1 MDTFRNLTWNDN
13 KVSRAA
19 RERQHGHTS
28 CAIWFT
34 GLSGA
39 GKSTIANSLE
49 LQLHNAGIRTYLLDG
64 DNVRHGLNQ
73 DLGFSMADRRENI
86 RRVAHAAKLFVDAGI
101 VVIVAMISPLRAD
114 RDAARG
120 LFTPDEFMEV
130 FVECP
135 LEVCMERDPKGLY
148 KQAQAGAISD
158 FTGISSPYE
167 PPIDAEIT
175 IHTNRQSV
183 EDATYLIADY
193 VGARVSLQDEAETNA
208 SRAYAVNL
216 ITEE

>member
-1 MDTFRNLTWNDN
+1 MDNLHNLTWNDN
-13 KVSRAA
+13 KVTRTARAQ
-19 RERQHGHTS
+19 QHGHTS
-28 CAIWFT
+28 CAVWFT

-39 GKSTIANSLE
+39 GKSTIANALE
-49 LQLHNAGIRTYLLDG
+49 LQLHNTGIRTYLLDG

-73 DLGFSMADRRENI
+73 DLGFSMADRQENI
-86 RRVAHAAKLFVDAGI
+86 RRVAHTANLFVDAGI

-114 RDAARG
+114 RNTART
-120 LFTPDEFMEV
+120 LFTPGEFIEV

-135 LEVCMERDPKGLY
+135 LEVCIERDPKGLY

-167 PPIDAEIT
+167 SPLDAEIT

-183 EDATYLIADY
+183 EEATHLIARY
-193 VGARVSLQDEAETNA
+193 VTDKISFQGDAEL
-208 SRAYAVNL
+208 SRSAAHK
-216 ITEE
+216 

>member
-1 MDTFRNLTWNDN
+1 MDNLRNLTWNDN
-13 KVSRAA
+13 KVTRAA
-19 RERQHGHTS
+19 RAQQHGHTS
-28 CAIWFT
+28 CAVWFT

-49 LQLHNAGIRTYLLDG
+49 LQLHHAGIRTYLLDG

-73 DLGFSMADRRENI
+73 DLGFSMSDRQENI
-86 RRVAHAAKLFVDAGI
+86 RRVAHTARLFVDAGI

-114 RDAARG
+114 RNTARA
-120 LFTPDEFMEV
+120 LFAPGEFIEV

-135 LEVCMERDPKGLY
+135 LEVCIERDPKGLY

-167 PPIDAEIT
+167 PPLDAEIT
-175 IHTNRQSV
+175 IHTDWQSV
-183 EDATYLIADY
+183 EDATHRITHHVSGMVSMQD
-193 VGARVSLQDEAETNA
+193 GAELGSMSAA
-208 SRAYAVNL
+208 SHSS
-216 ITEE
+216 